1 MARTGI
7 GSAPSARKTLPTTE
21 PWWGTRRPTQLV
33 EPTMWRLS
41 RWSSIST
48 AVDVATPRL
57 AVSPLA
63 RASRSSASPRELD
76 EIGTRRLPV
85 RVAKEHRPRADR
97 AARRIAL
104 HEPLAL
110 ERTDE
115 PRGRAL
121 RQPRQLG
128 ELADGR
134 RVFLLDHVDEQLRGS
149 VDRLGSGARRHGLVQ
164 VVERVFHS
172 MSLGR
177 SLADVNGPP
186 G

>member
-1 MARTGI
+1 MPI
-7 GSAPSARKTLPTTE
+7 TE
-21 PWWGTRRPTQLV
+21 PWWGTRRPTQFV

-57 AVSPLA
+57 AVSPLDA
-63 RASRSSASPRELD
+63 REPLERLARELD
-76 EIGTRRLPV
+76 EIGPRRLPV
-85 RVAKEHRPRADR
+85 RVAKEHRPGADR

-110 ERTDE
+110 ERADE

-134 RVFLLDHVDEQLRGS
+134 RVLLLDHVDEQLRGS
-149 VDRLGSGARRHGLVQ
+149 VDRLGSGARRHG
-164 VVERVFHS
+164 
-172 MSLGR
+172 
-177 SLADVNGPP
+177 
-186 G
+186 